1 MNIALF
7 RLDNVRPKFTS
18 LDDIK
23 EKTNLRFLLLI
34 NDKEKWISGEPLKR
48 DIVTNRNEG
57 LKDRLNAA
65 GIFDYKIENQILWSA
80 IHEANSIFYDKL
92 TEIRGCRV
100 EPNNIWFN
108 GGLYFAIEYEE
119 ENNPQVSNVILDYI
133 EEKASFGKELLF
145 MGPYSENIPFM
156 LDLYHKFGGPLD
168 EFTHLR
174 SKFSLQLDAEDL
186 DRSGIMSNKGE
197 IRIKRLSPENKAT
210 IIFHKY
216 TGSLVQHNQT
226 DLIGKNEEFLIDSPF
241 FTALHQFIV
250 NSGLVPVFFQAAPER
265 NSIVTDFIIRKD
277 HSNRLLSNLDNLL
290 SYESRIKPIACLES
304 VESL

>member
-48 DIVTNRNEG
+48 DIVTERNEG

-65 GIFDYKIENQILWSA
+65 GIFDYKIENKILWSA
-80 IHEANSIFYDKL
+80 IHDMNSIFYDKL
-92 TEIRGCRV
+92 TEIRSCRV
-100 EPNNIWFN
+100 DPNNIWFS

-119 ENNPQVSNVILDYI
+119 ENNSQVSNVILDYL
-133 EEKASFGKELLF
+133 EEEANFGKELLF
-145 MGPYSENIPFM
+145 MGPYSEDIPFM
-156 LDLYHKFGGPLD
+156 LDLYHKFGGSLD
-168 EFTHLR
+168 EFTHMR
-174 SKFSLQLDAEDL
+174 SKFSLLQDAEDRN
-186 DRSGIMSNKGE
+186 RSGIMSNKGE

-216 TGSLVQHNQT
+216 SVSPVQHNQAE
-226 DLIGKNEEFLIDSPF
+226 LFEKNEEFLVDSPF

-250 NSGLVPVFFQAAPER
+250 NSGLVPVFFKAIPEG
-265 NSIVTDFIIRKD
+265 NAIIADFIVRKD

-290 SYESRIKPIACLES
+290 SSESRVKPSACLES